1 MSEAAS
7 KAVSR
12 TVPFASMPSDF
23 GTPQGLKLNQGYSNY
38 TQSVTAQTAAP
49 PLAVRKGFAFPSRL
63 SLDQTSSVPSAPMNR
78 GRRHGGG
85 EMGRTWPESQRLSAQ
100 RGGRAALATRSIR

>member
-78 GRRHGGG
+78 GTEEEKWGGL
-85 EMGRTWPESQRLSAQ
+85 GRKA
-100 RGGRAALATRSIR
+100 RGFPHSGAAEPL